1 MGRPGVLRVGALQ
14 WVVLALLVLACLG
27 TAALGA
33 AWTNLSV
40 TTWYT
45 ELQKP
50 SWNPSNWVFGPV
62 WTCLYVTMA
71 VAAWLVWRE
80 KGFRGGRL
88 PLLFFAVQ
96 LTLNTAWSALF
107 FGWRSPGL
115 AFAEIVLLWIAI
127 LAAVLAFGRVSTWAA
142 ALLVPYLAWV
152 SFAAALNWTIWRMN
166 A

>member
-1 MGRPGVLRVGALQ
+1 MGQRGVLRVGASQ
-14 WVVLALLVLACLG
+14 WIVLALLVLACLG

-40 TTWYT
+40 TTWYS

-50 SWNPSNWVFGPV
+50 SWNPPNWVFGPV

-80 KGFRGGRL
+80 KGFRGGRFH
-88 PLLFFAVQ
+88 LLLFAVQ
-96 LTLNTAWSALF
+96 LALNAAWSALF
-107 FGWRSPGL
+107 FGWRNPGL

-127 LAAVLAFGRVSTWAA
+127 LATVMAFGRVSTWAA

>member
-1 MGRPGVLRVGALQ
+1 MGQTTTLGPGVWQ
-14 WVVLALLVLACLG
+14 WVVLGLFVLACLG
-27 TAALGA
+27 AAAVGA

-40 TTWYT
+40 MTWYA

-50 SWNPSNWVFGPV
+50 TWNPPDWVFGPV
-62 WTCLYVTMA
+62 WTCLYLAMA

-80 KGFRGGRL
+80 RGLVGGRL
-88 PLLFFAVQ
+88 PLMLFALQ
-96 LTLNTAWSALF
+96 LTLNAAWSALF

-115 AFAEIVLLWIAI
+115 AFAEVVLLWLAI
-127 LAAVLAFGRVSTWAA
+127 LATILAFGRTSRWAA

-152 SFAAALNWTIWRMN
+152 SFAAALNWTLWRMN